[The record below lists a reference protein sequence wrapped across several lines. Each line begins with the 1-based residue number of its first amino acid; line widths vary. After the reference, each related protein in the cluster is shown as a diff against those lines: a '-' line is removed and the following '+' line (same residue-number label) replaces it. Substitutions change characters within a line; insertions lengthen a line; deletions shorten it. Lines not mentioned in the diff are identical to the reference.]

1 MIILF
6 WSLQHFLAV
15 LQYEPHLVKRYV
27 DFAAGLFIAVI
38 FSVRPKHQEKSDT
51 KRKNGNVT
59 IVDNKNSKVGNQM
72 KKLFALLL
80 FFPSAAFADIKQ
92 EFVTSAQ
99 ITVDMPYVVTNKVG
113 TTYSLSGNNITP
125 SVTVGDT
132 TTSGKIGG
140 INVGSLTDGVP
151 AMIQTDTSVTSAG
164 SAFSKTES
172 VIMGDAT
179 PSTVTPSSG
188 IAALPVLGGQTTIG
202 SGGTAGSLALTS
214 LSSGVHTC
222 TAGGSGTSCIGSTK
236 VTITID

>member
-1 MIILF
+1 MKKL
-6 WSLQHFLAV
+6 LAV
-15 LQYEPHLVKRYV
+15 LVFLTP
-27 DFAAGLFIAVI
+27 
-38 FSVRPKHQEKSDT
+38 T
-51 KRKNGNVT
+51 T
-59 IVDNKNSKVGNQM
+59 I
-72 KKLFALLL
+72 L
-80 FFPSAAFADIKQ
+80 ADIKQ

-140 INVGSLTDGVP
+140 LNISSLSNGVP
-151 AMIQTDTSVTSAG
+151 AMLQTDTTITTAG

-179 PSTVTPSSG
+179 PSAVTPSSG

>member
-1 MIILF
+1 
-6 WSLQHFLAV
+6 
-15 LQYEPHLVKRYV
+15 
-27 DFAAGLFIAVI
+27 
-38 FSVRPKHQEKSDT
+38 
-51 KRKNGNVT
+51 
-59 IVDNKNSKVGNQM
+59 M
-72 KKLFALLL
+72 KKLLPFLLL
-80 FFPSAAFADIKQ
+80 MSAPAYADIKQ

-99 ITVDMPYVVTNKVG
+99 ISVDMPYVVTNKVG

-140 INVGSLTDGVP
+140 INVSSLSNGVP
-151 AMIQTDTSVTSAG
+151 AMLQTDTTITTAG

-179 PSTVTPSSG
+179 PSAVTPSSG

-214 LSSGVHTC
+214 LSSGIHTC

>member
-1 MIILF
+1 
-6 WSLQHFLAV
+6 
-15 LQYEPHLVKRYV
+15 
-27 DFAAGLFIAVI
+27 
-38 FSVRPKHQEKSDT
+38 
-51 KRKNGNVT
+51 
-59 IVDNKNSKVGNQM
+59 M
-72 KKLFALLL
+72 KKLLPFIFVL
-80 FFPSAAFADIKQ
+80 SAPAYADIKQ

-99 ITVDMPYVVTNKVG
+99 ITVAMPFVTTQKVG

-140 INVGSLTDGVP
+140 INVGSLTAGVP

-188 IAALPVLGGQTTIG
+188 IAALPVLGGSTTIG

>member
-1 MIILF
+1 
-6 WSLQHFLAV
+6 
-15 LQYEPHLVKRYV
+15 
-27 DFAAGLFIAVI
+27 
-38 FSVRPKHQEKSDT
+38 
-51 KRKNGNVT
+51 
-59 IVDNKNSKVGNQM
+59 M
-72 KKLFALLL
+72 KKLLPFIFVL
-80 FFPSAAFADIKQ
+80 SAPAYADIKQ

-125 SVTVGDT
+125 SVTIGDT

-140 INVGSLTDGVP
+140 INIGSLTDGVP
-151 AMIQTDTSVTSAG
+151 AMIQTDTSVTQAG

>member
-1 MIILF
+1 
-6 WSLQHFLAV
+6 
-15 LQYEPHLVKRYV
+15 
-27 DFAAGLFIAVI
+27 
-38 FSVRPKHQEKSDT
+38 
-51 KRKNGNVT
+51 
-59 IVDNKNSKVGNQM
+59 M
-72 KKLFALLL
+72 KKLLPFL
-80 FFPSAAFADIKQ
+80 FLMSAPAYADIKQ

-99 ITVDMPYVVTNKVG
+99 ISVDMPYVVTNKVG

-140 INVGSLTDGVP
+140 INIGSLSNGVP
-151 AMIQTDTSVTSAG
+151 AMLQTDTTITTAG

-179 PSTVTPSSG
+179 PSAVTPSSG

-202 SGGTAGSLALTS
+202 SGGTAGSLGLTS